1 MHFSKKPGRL
11 SLAGRKILAFGSHSM
26 ANFQPIFDCFI
37 PNFKLK
43 YEDSKTIKID
53 RVNTVILNV
62 RQIKR
67 WAFFYGT
74 PGIFQKTS
82 VCRIRELRDI
92 WNLFNPYPLITVLDR
107 I

>member
-1 MHFSKKPGRL
+1 
-11 SLAGRKILAFGSHSM
+11 M
-26 ANFQPIFDCFI
+26 ANFQPILDCFI

-43 YEDSKTIKID
+43 YEDSKRYKNRSCKYSHSQLTSNQTSG
-53 RVNTVILNV
+53 V
-62 RQIKR
+62 
-67 WAFFYGT
+67 FYGT

-82 VCRIRELRDI
+82 VCRIGELRDI